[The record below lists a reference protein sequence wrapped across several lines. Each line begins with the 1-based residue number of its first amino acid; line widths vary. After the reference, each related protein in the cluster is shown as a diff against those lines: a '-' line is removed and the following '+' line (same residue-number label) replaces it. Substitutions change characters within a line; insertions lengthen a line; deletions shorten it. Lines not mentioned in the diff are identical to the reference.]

1 MRAKT
6 PALVIGFLAVVG
18 VGYGGWRA
26 FGEYQLRNLQ
36 MNPIKPGHVNI
47 VAVNPGSGFG
57 IIVSNQV
64 AQLAE
69 FSDSDLDAPEM
80 NEDDVITKKKLLIR
94 EFLGALQGN
103 GDALGKLVMSL
114 NDVNEGEFPAE
125 AEVWTKDQLERAING
140 DANLKPK
147 LERAL
152 SMTLDGQP
160 LATLDLDRLIDGI
173 IIEVPFEMEYNV
185 GGTETKVRGVYRE
198 SFNSQFASR
207 AGRRLTE
214 KFLTDAAMQATYAE
228 EIKRTRG
235 ELTDKDGNPIPA
247 QKEDLLQSLKG
258 RFSEARL
265 KELTAKPYRVLENA
279 FVVVNDEMITGASK
293 NTYDGGNNQPVTDIR
308 LNLTE
313 EGRLRLWK
321 FSREHPRFQ
330 LLFMVNSVA
339 LAAPR
344 IGTELAEKN
353 VTIRGVGAEQLA
365 ADAVEDINRLTTTRT
380 TQPSESK

>member
-1 MRAKT
+1 
-6 PALVIGFLAVVG
+6 
-18 VGYGGWRA
+18 
-26 FGEYQLRNLQ
+26 
-36 MNPIKPGHVNI
+36 
-47 VAVNPGSGFG
+47 
-57 IIVSNQV
+57 
-64 AQLAE
+64 
-69 FSDSDLDAPEM
+69 
-80 NEDDVITKKKLLIR
+80 
-94 EFLGALQGN
+94 
-103 GDALGKLVMSL
+103 
-114 NDVNEGEFPAE
+114 
-125 AEVWTKDQLERAING
+125 
-140 DANLKPK
+140 
-147 LERAL
+147 
-152 SMTLDGQP
+152 MTLDGQP
-160 LATLDLDRLIDGI
+160 LPTLDLDRLIDGI

-185 GGTETKVRGVYRE
+185 GGTETKVQGVYRE

-235 ELTDKDGNPIPA
+235 ELTEIKRTRGELTDKDGNPIPA
-247 QKEDLLQSLKG
+247 QKEDLLQSLRG
-258 RFSEARL
+258 RFSEARI

-293 NTYDGGNNQPVTDIR
+293 STYDGGNNQPVTDIR

-330 LLFMVNSVA
+330 LLFMVSVA

-353 VTIRGVGAEQLA
+353 VTIRGVGAE
-365 ADAVEDINRLTTTRT
+365 ERHHSWCRGRTTRRRRG
-380 TQPSESK
+380 

>member
-1 MRAKT
+1 MKAKT
-6 PALVIGFLAVVG
+6 PALVLGFLAVVG

-26 FGEYQLRNLQ
+26 FGEYQLRNLT
-36 MNPIKPGHVNI
+36 MDPIKPGHVNI

-69 FSDSDLDAPEM
+69 FSDSDLDSPEM

-103 GDALGKLVMSL
+103 GDSLGKLVMSL
-114 NDVNEGEFPAE
+114 NDVNEGEFPAQ
-125 AEVWTKDQLERAING
+125 AEIWTKDQIERALKG

-160 LATLDLDRLIDGI
+160 LPTLDLDRLIDGI
-173 IIEVPFEMEYNV
+173 IIEIPFQMEYNV
-185 GGTETKVRGVYRE
+185 GGTVTKVDAIYRE
-198 SFNSQFASR
+198 SFNSQFATR

-214 KFLTDAAMQATYAE
+214 KFLTDAAMQATYNE

-235 ELTDKDGNPIPA
+235 ELTDKDGNPLPA
-247 QKEDLLQSLKG
+247 QKENLATSLAS
-258 RFSEARL
+258 RFSETRL

-293 NTYDGGNNQPVTDIR
+293 STYEGNNNQLVTDIR

-344 IGTELAEKN
+344 IGTELAEKS

-365 ADAVEDINRLTTTRT
+365 ADAVDDINRLTSTRT